1 MSGMRVVL
9 DTNVLVSGL
18 AYPGSVPGRIVGAWR
33 QGGLD
38 VALSRYILDELSR
51 VLPRMSRLT
60 LTAAEILDLVD
71 SLRFIADVV
80 EPDESH
86 GEVLRDPAD
95 APVLATWK
103 AANAQYLITGDKDL
117 LAVAAK
123 YPIITPADLGA
134 ARAVAERFPGTLT
147 RACSAPSAAGVR
159 LDAPTPQVHRT
170 PSAWVSR
177 TRVRGPQGAGWVERA
192 QPAASLALA
201 RRMRLMDIP
210 VMGSQRSGPWEA
222 SR

>member
-123 YPIITPADLGA
+123 YPIITPADFW
-134 ARAVAERFPGTLT
+134 ARHG
-147 RACSAPSAAGVR
+147 
-159 LDAPTPQVHRT
+159 Q
-170 PSAWVSR
+170 
-177 TRVRGPQGAGWVERA
+177 
-192 QPAASLALA
+192 
-201 RRMRLMDIP
+201 
-210 VMGSQRSGPWEA
+210 
-222 SR
+222 